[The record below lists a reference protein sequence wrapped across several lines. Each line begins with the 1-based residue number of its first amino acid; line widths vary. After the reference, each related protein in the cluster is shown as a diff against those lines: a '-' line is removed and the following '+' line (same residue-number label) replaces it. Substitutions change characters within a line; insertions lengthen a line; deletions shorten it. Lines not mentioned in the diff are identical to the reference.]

1 MPAQILFMKKAAFL
15 DRDGVINID
24 HAYVHRFEDFEF
36 IPGVLQAAR
45 MLVEAGF
52 ELIVVTNQSGI
63 GRGYYTQDD
72 FLALDARVRKVF
84 ADAGAPIT
92 DVYFCPHHPS
102 KALEPWRCECSCR
115 KPAPGMI
122 LKAIKEHDIDPA
134 FSVMFGDKQ
143 SDMQAALA
151 AGIGVRVLLGTDA
164 KEDPQPVEQ
173 ATHHARSLL
182 SAVTGPAA
190 FLLNR

>member
-1 MPAQILFMKKAAFL
+1 MKKAAFL

-24 HAYVHRFEDFEF
+24 HAYVHRFEDFGF

-45 MLVEAGF
+45 KLVDAGF
-52 ELIVVTNQSGI
+52 ALIIVTNQSGI
-63 GRGYYTQDD
+63 GRGYYTQAD

-102 KALEPWRCECSCR
+102 KALSPWRCECSCR

-134 FSVMFGDKQ
+134 TSVMFGDKQ
-143 SDMQAALA
+143 SDMQAAQA

-164 KEDPQPVEQ
+164 KTDPLPVEQ

-182 SAVTGPAA
+182 SAVTGPVA
-190 FLLNR
+190 FLLD

>member
-1 MPAQILFMKKAAFL
+1 MKKAAFL
-15 DRDGVINID
+15 DRDGVISMA
-24 HAYVHRFEDFEF
+24 HRYVHRFEDFEF

-45 MLVEAGF
+45 KLVDAGF
-52 ELIVVTNQSGI
+52 ALIIVTNQSGI
-63 GRGYYTQDD
+63 GRGYYTQAD

-102 KALEPWRCECSCR
+102 KALSPWRCECSCR

-134 FSVMFGDKQ
+134 TSVMFGDKQ
-143 SDMQAALA
+143 SDMQAAQA

-164 KEDPQPVEQ
+164 KTDPLPVEQ

-182 SAVTGPAA
+182 SAVTGPVA
-190 FLLNR
+190 FLLD

>member
-1 MPAQILFMKKAAFL
+1 MKKAAFL

-24 HAYVHRFEDFEF
+24 HAYVHRLEDFEF

-45 MLVEAGF
+45 KLVDAGF
-52 ELIVVTNQSGI
+52 ALIIVTNQSGI
-63 GRGYYTQDD
+63 GRGYYTQAD

-102 KALEPWRCECSCR
+102 KALSPWRCECSCR

-134 FSVMFGDKQ
+134 TSVMFGDKQ
-143 SDMQAALA
+143 SDMQAAQA

-164 KEDPQPVEQ
+164 KTDPLPVEQ

-182 SAVTGPAA
+182 SAVTGPVA
-190 FLLNR
+190 FLLD